1 MKKASDDM
9 DPVAFIDSVQY
20 GNRRIFVLSVA
31 NGRGVLGS
39 PSSLKAATPGHWR
52 RTTQFHCTMESHK
65 VVAVRNRPLVS
76 KELIEGGHVGA
87 RKFPNSQSIVL
98 GGDKTFTY
106 DYIFGE
112 ESRQV
117 QVYDACVSKLLP
129 KVFEVHPAFI
139 QQMRHNDLSAKKV
152 VWLYCSSNDDA
163 RSEDAGII
171 PRAVK
176 DIFRHISTNTEKI
189 FLVRVSFLEIY
200 KEDVFDLFSKNID
213 RESLQIREDQTGA
226 IKIFNL
232 TELNVTTPDE
242 RIRLL
247 AVGSASRSTAST
259 NMNMRSSQ
267 SHAIFT
273 LIIEQQAKS
282 SGGAITVAK
291 FHLVDLAGSEGD
303 GKAKIVA
310 ERLKEGSSS

>member
-1 MKKASDDM
+1 MK
-9 DPVAFIDSVQY
+9 
-20 GNRRIFVLSVA
+20 
-31 NGRGVLGS
+31 
-39 PSSLKAATPGHWR
+39 
-52 RTTQFHCTMESHK
+52 SHK
-65 VVAVRNRPLVS
+65 VVAVRVAVRSRPLVS
-76 KELIEGGHVGA
+76 KELIEGCQVGA
-87 RKFPNSQSIVL
+87 RQFPNSQSIVL

-106 DYIFGE
+106 DYVFGE

-129 KVFEVHPAFI
+129 KVFEGFNVTIFAYGQSGSGKTFT
-139 QQMRHNDLSAKKV
+139 MGTS
-152 VWLYCSSNDDA
+152 CSSNDDA

-189 FLVRVSFLEIY
+189 FLVRVSFLEIC
-200 KEDVFDLFSKNID
+200 
-213 RESLQIREDQTGA
+213 
-226 IKIFNL
+226 NL

-242 RIRLL
+242 TIRLL

-282 SGGAITVAK
+282 SSGAITVAK
-291 FHLVDLAGSEGD
+291 FHLVDIAGSEGD